1 MVGAGAAG
9 CVVAARLSADPAN
22 SVVVLEAGPDH
33 GPEPVIGDCGPY
45 LDDPRRLRGDSAVI
59 RRRGGDP
66 ERYLQGFGVGGSSLV
81 NGAVV
86 VRDASGEVTDAA
98 DHLLP
103 IEAPRTIGGLGRA
116 VLAASDAAAVV
127 GLVGVGGRRVTAAD
141 AFLRPVLDR
150 PNLVVVPGSAVV
162 RILWNGR
169 HAAGVVAADGVE
181 HVADRVVCCAG
192 AIQTPTLLLRSGVD
206 TPGVGTGLQ
215 DHPAFA
221 IAIEVVDA
229 VIEPDA
235 PAISVSIERPGRQIL
250 VIDRLSATDAHLGAL
265 MAALTRVTSTG
276 SVTLPDPDGPPLVE
290 LRQLATADDT
300 DGLVAVAMEAL
311 ALLDHPALRDV
322 VVAASIDDRG
332 TPVASIVGDRD
343 AIREWVVDH
352 VTGYHHVAA
361 TCRPGLVTDTDGAVF
376 GYEGLYVC
384 DASGFPRVPES
395 NPYLAVIR
403 LAARRVECWS

>member
-1 MVGAGAAG
+1 
-9 CVVAARLSADPAN
+9 VAARLSADPAN

-33 GPEPVIGDCGPY
+33 GPEPVIGDRGPY
-45 LDDPRRLRGDSAVI
+45 LDDPRRLRGDSTVI
-59 RRRGGDP
+59 RRPGGDP
-66 ERYLQGFGVGGSSLV
+66 ESYLQGFGVGGSSLV
-81 NGAVV
+81 NGGIVV
-86 VRDASGEVTDAA
+86 GDASGEVTDAA

-127 GLVGVGGRRVTAAD
+127 GLVQAGGRRVTAAD

-150 PNLVVVPGSAVV
+150 PNLVVVPGTAAV

-169 HAAGVVAADGVE
+169 RAGGVVAADGVE

-221 IAIEVVDA
+221 IAVDLA
-229 VIEPDA
+229 DAAIAADA
-235 PAISVSIERPGRQIL
+235 PAIAVSIERPGRQIL
-250 VIDRLSATDAHLGAL
+250 VIDRLSATDPHLGAL
-265 MAALTRVTSTG
+265 MAARTRVTSTG
-276 SVTLPDPDGPPLVE
+276 AVTLPDPDGLPLVE
-290 LRQLATADDT
+290 LRQLATADDV
-300 DGLVAVAMEAL
+300 DGLVAVAIEAL

-322 VVAASIDDRG
+322 VVGASIDAHG
-332 TPVASIVGDRD
+332 TPAASIVGDSD
-343 AIREWVVDH
+343 AARAWVVDH
-352 VTGYHHVAA
+352 VSGYHHVAA
-361 TCRPGLVTDTDGAVF
+361 TCRPGLVTDAEGAVF

-395 NPYLAVIR
+395 NPYVAVIR
-403 LAARRVECWS
+403 LAERRVKRWS